1 MILKL
6 AFRNLVRM
14 PWRTVLYFLVILL
27 IALAVTASAF
37 VFVACDGAG
46 RSLDENY
53 IFVASLVPRDSASQV
68 SLRDLGY
75 CLSDADVLAYQVA
88 MTEYDSVVPSG
99 ANLYR
104 LPEKVA
110 PEDAEIFWMDS
121 PACEI
126 VAVENLSLAYPF
138 FTGDCTITAG
148 TGFTAA
154 GYNGALA
161 ELLIPWWMAEKYELS
176 VGDTVIRR
184 YLGLNGTTENFLF
197 FPCKVV
203 GIYTSKNAEGADTGN
218 YPAYFPLAVAELDY
232 GYFATRAT
240 TTDDLM
246 IERADFMLRDR
257 EAFSTF
263 VMAAVENGLD
273 LQEANLVFN
282 NSSYDV
288 LREELQNIDTIAAL
302 VFIVALV
309 VGVGVFAFFTA
320 YFGNSR
326 RKEKEILHAL
336 GMKKCSVSAMMA
348 AELCVIAVAAA
359 IVGFFGGMGA
369 ADAVCGYVNETVLAE
384 ASESAVLRA
393 ADSARTDPGAM
404 PLEREIEIEIS
415 ISGGKATVPDIPVN
429 RIKTVGEDELGIS
442 RQVFYDIDTAQN
454 IIQEYAPWVPR
465 EVVGLTD
472 LSQVETSIS
481 YEDLMALPDYREG
494 RIYCFVSE
502 EYAHE
507 LEREYIYLTPRD
519 KTGFGMVSS
528 VSSAIGGFLIP
539 QSTWIV
545 VAGTYED
552 NEYCSGSDILIRME
566 DYYRLYSELSVTDD
580 DFRFERIG
588 EIVKKETGEKE
599 EEAYGDS

>member
-1 MILKL
+1 
-6 AFRNLVRM
+6 
-14 PWRTVLYFLVILL
+14 
-27 IALAVTASAF
+27 
-37 VFVACDGAG
+37 
-46 RSLDENY
+46 
-53 IFVASLVPRDSASQV
+53 
-68 SLRDLGY
+68 
-75 CLSDADVLAYQVA
+75 
-88 MTEYDSVVPSG
+88 
-99 ANLYR
+99 
-104 LPEKVA
+104 
-110 PEDAEIFWMDS
+110 
-121 PACEI
+121 
-126 VAVENLSLAYPF
+126 
-138 FTGDCTITAG
+138 
-148 TGFTAA
+148 
-154 GYNGALA
+154 
-161 ELLIPWWMAEKYELS
+161 
-176 VGDTVIRR
+176 
-184 YLGLNGTTENFLF
+184 
-197 FPCKVV
+197 
-203 GIYTSKNAEGADTGN
+203 
-218 YPAYFPLAVAELDY
+218 
-232 GYFATRAT
+232 
-240 TTDDLM
+240 M

-454 IIQEYAPWVPR
+454 IIQGICAMGTAGGGGTHRP
-465 EVVGLTD
+465 
-472 LSQVETSIS
+472 
-481 YEDLMALPDYREG
+481 
-494 RIYCFVSE
+494 F
-502 EYAHE
+502 
-507 LEREYIYLTPRD
+507 
-519 KTGFGMVSS
+519 TGG
-528 VSSAIGGFLIP
+528 
-539 QSTWIV
+539 
-545 VAGTYED
+545 
-552 NEYCSGSDILIRME
+552 N
-566 DYYRLYSELSVTDD
+566 LYSV
-580 DFRFERIG
+580 
-588 EIVKKETGEKE
+588 
-599 EEAYGDS
+599 